1 MDQLERDPPNPLL
14 DIDTEESGRG
24 NTVDPCIPSRFTIL
38 ALTSLEPSLP
48 RVFGTPVL
56 RLQGFLDRHASPD
69 RLSAPP
75 LHARGGGSEY
85 RPPDERRRADHR

>member
-1 MDQLERDPPNPLL
+1 MDQLERDAPDPLL

-56 RLQGFLDRHASPD
+56 RLQAFLDRQASPH
-69 RLSAPP
+69 RLSNTSSPRP
-75 LHARGGGSEY
+75 GRGVGVPSAR
-85 RPPDERRRADHR
+85 